1 MKNLLYLTFLLTIS
15 LSQSAHAQYTGKRFL
30 TGTAGINFNNS
41 NPANVKA
48 TAGYGYNFGFQIGKF
63 HSENRASGW
72 SLSSNMTGGNSVY
85 EVYNGTGYNRYEKKG
100 VDNVEFSVGRFWQYY
115 KHFSDKFGIYAGP
128 DVSLSYGHSHK
139 YEFQGQDLQDRHNN
153 TIRAALG
160 LGVGIY
166 YNFSERWWIQGSL
179 AFSRPVYA
187 EYSFGN
193 ARSLELGTRSESN
206 TLSYSV
212 TPSFNFPNV
221 GLGLRYFLK

>member
-1 MKNLLYLTFLLTIS
+1 MKNILYLAFLLVIG
-15 LSQSAHAQYTGKRFL
+15 LSQSTQAQYTGQRFL
-30 TGTAGINFNNS
+30 TGTAGINFNNT
-41 NPANVKA
+41 NPANVQS
-48 TAGYGYNFGFQIGKF
+48 TARYGYNLSFQKGK
-63 HSENRASGW
+63 NRASGW
-72 SLSSNMTGGNSVY
+72 SLSSNMTGENSVY
-85 EVYNGTGYNRYEKKG
+85 EIYRGTEYNRYEKKG
-100 VDNVEFSVGRFWQYY
+100 IDNVEFSVGRFWQYY

-139 YEFQGQDLQDRHNN
+139 YEFLGQDLQDRHTN
-153 TIRAALG
+153 TIRATLG

-166 YNFSERWWIQGSL
+166 YNFSDRWWIQGSL

-193 ARSLELGTRSESN
+193 ARSLELGIRSESN
-206 TLSYSV
+206 TLSYSI